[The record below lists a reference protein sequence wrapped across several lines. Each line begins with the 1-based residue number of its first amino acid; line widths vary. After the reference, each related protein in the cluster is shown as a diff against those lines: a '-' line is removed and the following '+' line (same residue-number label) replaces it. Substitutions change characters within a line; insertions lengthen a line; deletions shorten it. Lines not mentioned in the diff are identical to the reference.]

1 MYTLIKFELK
11 KILQRR
17 IFLILILVFTA
28 FAVYNFVGTTLR
40 YTIYDSNLNRL
51 TGIAAIRYDRD
62 LQNQYAGQYAGAEAV
77 EMWEQMSAVVENPKY
92 RSGEGTLTDEAYWKH
107 FRQYET
113 VWNGLS
119 RQNDIEN
126 FIIPEIK
133 SKGLINIY
141 AISGARFF
149 QFTDNWTPLLAATGP
164 YSEKLLTM
172 YENLE
177 QPLMIE
183 YNTGFENL
191 IKSLESILLFP
202 VTAILI
208 ISLAPVFSDEYGAKT
223 APVLLTT
230 KHGKR
235 RLIKSK
241 IIAAYLFAI
250 GLFLLT
256 SLLYMGFYLSAWG
269 VSGAGTSIRTIET
282 FGFSPYDITAWQALL
297 SILGMSFLGFL
308 FITSVTLLV
317 SAKAK
322 NAYNALIP
330 LAAIVFLPL
339 IDISR
344 ISVAIGKI
352 LLLFPI
358 NTVVAVDMFRF
369 PIFYNM
375 GGISFDRI
383 VLSAIVSAVAMVPL
397 CAMASKAFRTYQ
409 VGN

>member
-1 MYTLIKFELK
+1 
-11 KILQRR
+11 
-17 IFLILILVFTA
+17 
-28 FAVYNFVGTTLR
+28 
-40 YTIYDSNLNRL
+40 L

-62 LQNQYAGQYAGAEAV
+62 LQNQYAGQYAGAEAA
-77 EMWEQMSAVVENPKY
+77 EIRERIDAILENPAY
-92 RSGEGTLTDEAYWKH
+92 RSGEDALTQEAYWKH

-113 VWNGLS
+113 VRNGLL
-119 RQNDIEN
+119 RQNDIED
-126 FIIPEIK
+126 FIIPEIQ
-133 SKGLINIY
+133 SKGLVNIY

-149 QFTDNWTPLLAATGP
+149 QFTENWTPVLAATGP
-164 YSEKLLTM
+164 YAEKLLAM
-172 YENLE
+172 YENSERALT
-177 QPLMIE
+177 IE
-183 YNTGFENL
+183 YNKGFENL
-191 IKSLESILLFP
+191 IKSLESVLLFP
-202 VTAILI
+202 VAAILI
-208 ISLAPVFSDEYGAKT
+208 ISLAPVFSEEYGANT

-241 IIAAYLFAI
+241 IIAAYLFTI

-256 SLLYMGFYLSAWG
+256 TLLYMGFYLSAWG
-269 VSGAGTSIRTIET
+269 VSGAGASIRTIET

-308 FITSVTLLV
+308 FITSVALLV
-317 SAKAK
+317 SAKAR

-369 PIFYNM
+369 PIFYNI
-375 GGISFDRI
+375 GGISLDRI
-383 VLSAIVSAVAMVPL
+383 ALSGIVSIGATAIF
-397 CAMASKAFRTYQ
+397 CAMAYKAFRTYQ
-409 VGN
+409 VRN